1 MPARAA
7 LAFAAGE
14 ALLLAGG
21 RAASAPCPLQLDQ
34 LSEEE
39 WHGLLSS
46 LIKATGQKKAHATAA
61 LPALTAPV
69 KSTYEQPEDKN
80 WAASAARELV
90 QDTEP
95 AWAYGAAR
103 GGPWWV
109 CAASK
114 ETVKRLLSAGE
125 QAGLRI
131 DAVEPAALSL
141 LRLPEARR
149 AFCLVATLSPNGAE
163 IAAGTTN
170 APFLA
175 RSVAARKVDDLAGEV
190 ELTVRYLTR
199 EGKAPQ
205 AIVLAGPAAGKVAE
219 LLRAAGIEADAIL
232 DTQHA
237 AEAIARG
244 ATLRKDPRSSDL
256 ASALRGP
263 APWAPQAAAVAC
275 AALLLASAMH
285 AMGERARADAL
296 RQEATELTA
305 QRDVLQAQ
313 LARLE
318 GPRQQ
323 RARAAL
329 AELRKRA
336 ARIEALDHLPQIV
349 PEDLWV
355 DRVHISGTA
364 VRLDGQAMSRDSV
377 LRLAAA
383 AAPVWHSVVIKTV
396 DRTETPAASYKFQI
410 EATLGGQ
417 P

>member
-14 ALLLAGG
+14 AVLLAGT
-21 RAASAPCPLQLDQ
+21 RTASVPCTPQLDQ

-39 WHGLLSS
+39 WHDLLSS
-46 LIKATGQKKAHATAA
+46 LLKGTGQKKARATAA
-61 LPALTAPV
+61 LPALTAPL
-69 KSTYEQPEDKN
+69 KTTHEPPEDKN

-90 QDTEP
+90 QDAEP
-95 AWAYGAAR
+95 AYAHGAAK

-114 ETVKRLLSAGE
+114 ETVRRLLSAGE
-125 QAGLRI
+125 RAGLRI

-149 AFCLVATLSPNGAE
+149 AFCLVAALSSTGAE
-163 IAAGTTN
+163 IAAGTTD

-175 RSVAARKVDDLAGEV
+175 RTVAARKVEDLAGEV

-205 AIVLAGPAAGKVAE
+205 RVVLAGPAAGRVAE
-219 LLRAAGIEADAIL
+219 LVRASGIEADSVLETA
-232 DTQHA
+232 HA
-237 AEAIARG
+237 AEAVARG
-244 ATLRKDPRSSDL
+244 AASRKAPRSSDL

-263 APWAPQAAAVAC
+263 APWAPQAAAAAC
-275 AALLLASAMH
+275 AALLLASAAH

-296 RQEATELTA
+296 RQEAAGLRA

-323 RARAAL
+323 QARAAL
-329 AELRKRA
+329 AELRRRA
-336 ARIEALDHLPQIV
+336 ARTEVLDHLPQIV

-364 VRLDGQAMSRDSV
+364 VKLDGQALSRDSV
-377 LRLAAA
+377 LKLAAA
-383 AAPVWHSVVIKTV
+383 AASAWQSVVIKAV
-396 DRTETPAASYKFQI
+396 DRAETPAASYKFQI
-410 EATLGGQ
+410 EATLQ